1 MDAEAIPVDSP
12 GESGYHKV
20 HDVVIEGND
29 IGPCARSD
37 GFLST
42 WSCNYS
48 GLPGIYSQWVERLD
62 IFDNVI
68 HDTALRGIQ
77 LFPKNKDVLVQDNL
91 LRRNSIAM
99 NVGTSADDLEA
110 RKQHQATNILIE
122 SNVFAD
128 QTSAALAQQ
137 YPNIRGAQ
145 VPPAGGTC
153 AGNKFLSANPPD
165 VTVDDQAT
173 ENAVTGFPTTNP
185 TVTVRNNCG
194 EDVTKN
200 AGNLFTWTGN
210 VNTAASFEAGSD
222 RLAAG
227 TDCVGR
233 GPERIQPSGGA
244 PSPFEIMPSIPTVA
258 TIGDL
263 ARHEF
268 YVANFGSVT
277 RTVTLT
283 PEMTT
288 AGPSPALA
296 AYRRI
301 EGTGCALTSCTIELA
316 PDGSTRVAVVYAA
329 ARGGGAKL
337 RTTLTASSSGVRDIS
352 DDTETTVQGAFC
364 TAPYGSAVA
373 NTLTANPAFNG
384 TILCGFEGDDT
395 LIPGKGGDQLR
406 GGDGTDTAAYDRA
419 APGGSNRWRIDLNAG
434 TAARIPADP
443 VDADQLVSI
452 ESANGSANDDV
463 LIGSAGANKL
473 VGGGGVDIINAA
485 AGNDTVDGGSGNDSL
500 NGGADNDKITGGL
513 GIDTVS
519 YGGSAAAVTVRLAI
533 ATAQN
538 TLGAGT
544 DTLATVEN
552 AIGGNGGDRLIGT
565 ETSNTLSGG
574 VGDDT
579 LYGAGGNDILLGG
592 AGNDTFNG
600 GTGSDRCD
608 QSAGAGPKTYCET

>member
-1 MDAEAIPVDSP
+1 MNSNVERWMRRGPGAWIAGTLVGSMLFLGTAGAPAFAAAGGPSGTVTCNAWVRDGGSDDPARGSKAAPYATLAYALAAPQAPASGLRTICLPAGSTLTLPGTAYNLARSSTVVAGETGGTRPRVVGRLTVTGNDVTIRDLDVSHTTRFASTLRIWGDRVSLLDSSIAATQGTCVEVGYLDAEAIPVDSP

-233 GPERIQPSGGA
+233 GPEQESNPVVERHRRSRSCPRSRPWRRSAIWRATSSTWRTSARSLGRS
-244 PSPFEIMPSIPTVA
+244 PSP
-258 TIGDL
+258 
-263 ARHEF
+263 
-268 YVANFGSVT
+268 
-277 RTVTLT
+277 
-283 PEMTT
+283 
-288 AGPSPALA
+288 
-296 AYRRI
+296 
-301 EGTGCALTSCTIELA
+301 
-316 PDGSTRVAVVYAA
+316 
-329 ARGGGAKL
+329 L
-337 RTTLTASSSGVRDIS
+337 R
-352 DDTETTVQGAFC
+352 
-364 TAPYGSAVA
+364 
-373 NTLTANPAFNG
+373 
-384 TILCGFEGDDT
+384 
-395 LIPGKGGDQLR
+395 
-406 GGDGTDTAAYDRA
+406 
-419 APGGSNRWRIDLNAG
+419 
-434 TAARIPADP
+434 
-443 VDADQLVSI
+443 
-452 ESANGSANDDV
+452 
-463 LIGSAGANKL
+463 
-473 VGGGGVDIINAA
+473 
-485 AGNDTVDGGSGNDSL
+485 
-500 NGGADNDKITGGL
+500 
-513 GIDTVS
+513 
-519 YGGSAAAVTVRLAI
+519 
-533 ATAQN
+533 
-538 TLGAGT
+538 
-544 DTLATVEN
+544 
-552 AIGGNGGDRLIGT
+552 
-565 ETSNTLSGG
+565 
-574 VGDDT
+574 
-579 LYGAGGNDILLGG
+579 
-592 AGNDTFNG
+592 
-600 GTGSDRCD
+600 
-608 QSAGAGPKTYCET
+608 